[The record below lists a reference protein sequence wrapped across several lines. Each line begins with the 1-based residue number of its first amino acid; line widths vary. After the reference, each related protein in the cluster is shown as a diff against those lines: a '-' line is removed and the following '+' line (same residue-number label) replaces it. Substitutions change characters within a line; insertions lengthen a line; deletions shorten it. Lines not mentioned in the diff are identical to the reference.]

1 MNHPQAAVRHGAR
14 RAPVRTRLQ
23 KITGTEFGMSG
34 AENGEE
40 KFSILDSQFS
50 IFHAGTDHVA

>member
-40 KFSILDSQFS
+40 EFSILDF
-50 IFHAGTDHVA
+50 